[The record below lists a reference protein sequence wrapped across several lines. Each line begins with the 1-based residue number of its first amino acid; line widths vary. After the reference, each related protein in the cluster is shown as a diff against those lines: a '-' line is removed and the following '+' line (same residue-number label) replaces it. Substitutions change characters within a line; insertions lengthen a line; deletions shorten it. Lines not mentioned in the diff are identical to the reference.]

1 MIGATISPSTD
12 DVGVDPPSGHRCSG
26 VIVAGFARIPTR
38 AAQWSEVWRHPLQ
51 EIRQIPRYRSAASL
65 PSGRF
70 IVLGCLLLLAAA
82 IPLSPS
88 SADDPDLNDKKY
100 LIIHADDAGMSHSVN
115 IATIEGMEDG
125 FVSSA
130 SIMVPCPW
138 LSEFAKYARDNP
150 DGDYGIHL
158 TLNSEWQH
166 YRWAPV
172 AGRAAVPSLVDE
184 DGYLWDNTDQVAQHA
199 KAEEVEI
206 ELRAQIERAKHFG
219 IPLSHLDTHMGAVM
233 TRPDLLEVY
242 VDLGIEYDLP
252 VLFLEAEGAKLRLAL
267 AYPHLKEAAPRLS
280 EKLQAAGLPQL
291 NALYQFYDDDPHD
304 ERRERYMHMIRSLK
318 PGVTEVIIHCG
329 VDNEELQNI
338 TSSSA
343 LRDSD
348 RRIFTDPDVLS
359 LIKAEDVEITTW
371 QELHQMYQPATE
383 SKELQSANAN

>member
-1 MIGATISPSTD
+1 MISA
-12 DVGVDPPSGHRCSG
+12 HRPASG
-26 VIVAGFARIPTR
+26 VGTVWQFDLLPNGGRLLASARPRLAGR
-38 AAQWSEVWRHPLQ
+38 L
-51 EIRQIPRYRSAASL
+51 
-65 PSGRF
+65 
-70 IVLGCLLLLAAA
+70 CLLLAVTAGPLVPSAADQ
-82 IPLSPS
+82 PSLS
-88 SADDPDLNDKKY
+88 DKKY

-115 IATIEGMEDG
+115 RGTIEGMEQG

-138 LSEFAKYARDNP
+138 LPEFAEYCRAHP
-150 DGDYGIHL
+150 GGDYGIHL
-158 TLNSEWQH
+158 TLNSEWGH
-166 YRWAPV
+166 YRWGPV
-172 AGRAAVPSLVDE
+172 ADRAAVPSLIDA
-184 DGYLWDNTDQVAQHA
+184 DGYLWGNTDQVAQHA

-242 VDLGIEYDLP
+242 VNLGMEYNLP
-252 VLFLEAEGAKLRLAL
+252 VLFLDAEGAKLRLAV
-267 AYPHLKEAAPRLS
+267 AYPHLREAAPRLS
-280 EKLQAAGLPQL
+280 AKLAQAGLPQL
-291 NALYQFYDDDPHD
+291 NALYQFYDNDPHD

-329 VDNEELQNI
+329 VDNEELRNI

-359 LIKAEDVEITTW
+359 LIKAEQVEITTW
-371 QELHQMYQPATE
+371 RKLHQLYQQRSNPQDA
-383 SKELQSANAN
+383 QPNHAN